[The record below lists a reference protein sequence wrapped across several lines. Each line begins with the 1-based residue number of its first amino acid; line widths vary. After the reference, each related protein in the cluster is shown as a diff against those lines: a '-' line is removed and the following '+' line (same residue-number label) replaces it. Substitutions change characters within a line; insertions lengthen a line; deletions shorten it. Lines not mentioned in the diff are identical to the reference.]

1 MLVTINNC
9 QANIEF
15 ANFTNSGTDPDL
27 VAYESVLVN
36 RDGWLKILDLLTDS
50 QKEELYVLGQER
62 QVISHRVRVK

>member
-15 ANFTNSGTDPDL
+15 ANFTNSGTGPDL
-27 VAYESVLVN
+27 VSDESVLIN
-36 RDGWLKILDLLTDS
+36 RDGWFKILGLLTEL

-62 QVISHRVRVK
+62 QVITHRVRVK